1 MYFLWYM
8 LIGLVAGYVA
18 SLIVK
23 GNGSGF
29 WLNLIVGIIGGVLG
43 GWLFSLFG
51 LIAVGTL
58 GSLDYLGRRCDR
70 TVADRFG
77 PDPSETGTLLIDVLT
92 HPNRYLR
99 NTDNKL
105 SDIRSSCRVIN
116 LSGGSCFCDS
126 ASTVRVH
133 GESDRT
139 KQPCPSGVRFSDN
152 SRHFQLRNRS

>member
-58 GSLDYLGRRCDR
+58 GSLITSVVL
-70 TVADRFG
+70 
-77 PDPSETGTLLIDVLT
+77 LLIASGLT
-92 HPNRYLR
+92 RRKRERY
-99 NTDNKL
+99 
-105 SDIRSSCRVIN
+105 
-116 LSGGSCFCDS
+116 
-126 ASTVRVH
+126 
-133 GESDRT
+133 
-139 KQPCPSGVRFSDN
+139 
-152 SRHFQLRNRS
+152 

>member
-58 GSLDYLGRRCDR
+58 GSLITSVAGAIVLLLIALRESFVPNLGRCRKACRHRC
-70 TVADRFG
+70 
-77 PDPSETGTLLIDVLT
+77 
-92 HPNRYLR
+92 
-99 NTDNKL
+99 
-105 SDIRSSCRVIN
+105 
-116 LSGGSCFCDS
+116 
-126 ASTVRVH
+126 
-133 GESDRT
+133 
-139 KQPCPSGVRFSDN
+139 
-152 SRHFQLRNRS
+152 